1 MNNLLLFLMLL
12 PVPSFAATPPY
23 PMLKPGCDAANY
35 PPQQKDWS
43 ISVDPAEKPWT
54 FSFMISEIAE
64 PYLGTKIF
72 ESLPD
77 RFSRIPGVIRVI
89 QDDRECY
96 LIQSKGLKASQL
108 KDAMWKTFK
117 AAAAEACGRG

>member
-1 MNNLLLFLMLL
+1 
-12 PVPSFAATPPY
+12 
-23 PMLKPGCDAANY
+23 
-35 PPQQKDWS
+35 
-43 ISVDPAEKPWT
+43 
-54 FSFMISEIAE
+54 MISEIAE

>member
-1 MNNLLLFLMLL
+1 MKILLLFLMLL
-12 PVPSFAATPPY
+12 SVPSFAAPSPY
-23 PMLKPGCDAANY
+23 PILKPGCNEANY

-43 ISVDPAEKPWT
+43 VSVDPAEKPWT

-77 RFSRIPGVIRVI
+77 RFSKIPGVIRVI
-89 QDDRECY
+89 QDDRELY
-96 LIQSKGLKASQL
+96 LVQSKGLKAAQL
-108 KDAMWKTFK
+108 KEAMWKKFK